1 MKFSEHWLRHYCNP
15 QLTTQ
20 ALADALTFGGIEVE
34 TLEPVAPAFERV
46 IVGEVLSVAK
56 HPNADRLNVCAVNA
70 GDRTLDIVCGAP
82 NVSPGM
88 KAPLALVGAQ
98 LPGGLA
104 IKAAKVRGVESH
116 GMLCS
121 ARELGLSADASGLL
135 VLEADAQPGEDIRRV
150 LDLDDVV
157 FTTKPTPNRGDCLSL
172 LGMAREVSALTGAA
186 IEPPVRDP
194 VAASTTDALTV
205 TLEAEAA
212 CPRYCGRLVRGVKAG
227 GVAPAWMVQ
236 RLERS
241 GVRSVSPIVDITNYV
256 MLELGQP
263 LHAFDAGKLKAH
275 IVVRYA
281 REGESIDLLNGQTLA
296 LTPGLLVI
304 ADSSKPVALA
314 GIMGGAATAVD
325 ESTQDIFLES
335 AYFQPDV
342 IAGKS
347 RVLGFGSDSSY
358 RYERGVDFGA
368 TRAALERATRLVL
381 DICGGAAGPITEVAA
396 TLPARAP
403 VRLRLARV
411 ERLLGIRLDEAE
423 ATAILRRLGFT
434 FEAGADQWLV
444 TPPSYR
450 FDITIEEDL
459 IEELARVHGYEN
471 IPAAALR
478 TSAAM
483 LPAREE
489 ARTASDLRHY
499 MAARD
504 YHEVVTYSF
513 VDARWESDFCDNTA
527 PIALANPIA
536 SQMSVMRSSLFG
548 GLVDCVAFNARH
560 KQTRVRIF
568 EIGRCFLLASADGSA
583 QPWRLGG
590 AAYGTAVDEQWASAA
605 RRVDFYDVKGDVCAL
620 FAPRTVR
627 FEPAAHPALHPGKS
641 ARIVADGL
649 QAGWIGELHPRW
661 QQKYDLP
668 LAPVLFELDLAVLA
682 PRVLPVYN
690 EISKFPPVRRDL
702 AAVFDET
709 IPYQPI
715 IDALRAQKPD
725 IVAAIGLFDVY
736 RGADLGKGKKSLA
749 FRVLLQDTRK
759 TLTDAEVESAVVQLR
774 EILQRQ
780 FNAKLR

>member
-1 MKFSEHWLRHYCNP
+1 MKFSEHWLRRYCNP

-34 TLEPVAPAFERV
+34 TLEPVAPAFEHV

-56 HPNADRLNVCAVNA
+56 HPNADRLKVCTVNA

-82 NVSPGM
+82 NVSVGM
-88 KAPLALVGAQ
+88 KAPLALVGAR

-104 IKAAKVRGVESH
+104 IEAAKVRGIESH

-121 ARELGLSADASGLL
+121 AQELGLSTDASGLL
-135 VLEADAQPGEDIRRV
+135 TLEADAQPGEDIRRV

-186 IEPPVRDP
+186 IDPPARDP
-194 VAASTTDALTV
+194 VAAGMTDVLTV
-205 TLEAEAA
+205 TLDAAAA
-212 CPRYCGRLVRGVKAG
+212 CPRYCGRLVRGVSARG
-227 GVAPAWMVQ
+227 ITPAWMVQ

-241 GVRSVSPIVDITNYV
+241 GLRSINPIVDITNYV

-263 LHAFDAGKLKAH
+263 LHAFDAGKLEGQ
-275 IVVRYA
+275 IIVRYA
-281 REGESIDLLNGQTLA
+281 REGESIGLLNGQTIA
-296 LTPGLLVI
+296 LTPELLVI
-304 ADSSKPVALA
+304 ADSTRPVALA
-314 GIMGGAATAVD
+314 GIMGGAATAV
-325 ESTQDIFLES
+325 EEGTQDIFLES
-335 AYFQPDV
+335 AFFQPNV

-358 RYERGVDFGA
+358 RFERGVDFGA
-368 TRAALERATRLVL
+368 TRAALERATQLVL
-381 DICGGAAGPITEVAA
+381 EICGGAAGPITEASAA
-396 TLPARAP
+396 LPARVP
-403 VRLRLARV
+403 VRLRLPRV
-411 ERLLGIRLDEAE
+411 ERLLGIQLNETEAAE
-423 ATAILRRLGFT
+423 ILRRLGFT
-434 FEAGADQWLV
+434 FEAGVQQWLV
-444 TPPSYR
+444 TSPSYR
-450 FDITIEEDL
+450 FDIAIEEDL

-471 IPAAALR
+471 IPAATPR
-478 TSAAM
+478 TPAAM

-489 ARTASDLRHY
+489 TRATSDLRRC
-499 MAARD
+499 MADRD

-513 VDARWESDFCDNTA
+513 VDARWEADFCGNAT

-548 GLVDCVAFNARH
+548 GLIDCVAFNARH
-560 KQTRVRIF
+560 KQTRVRVF
-568 EIGRCFLLASADGSA
+568 EIGRCFLSSVDGSG
-583 QPWRLGG
+583 QPWRLAG
-590 AAYGTAVDEQWASAA
+590 AAYGAAVDEQWASAA
-605 RRVDFYDVKGDVCAL
+605 RRVDFYDVKGDVSSL
-620 FAPRTVR
+620 FAPRAVV
-627 FEPAAHPALHPGKS
+627 FEPALHPALHPGKS
-641 ARIVADGL
+641 ARIVVDGL

-661 QQKYDLP
+661 QQTYDLP

-682 PRVLPVYN
+682 QRVLPVYN
-690 EISKFPPVRRDL
+690 EISKFLPVRRDL
-702 AAVFDET
+702 AAIFDET
-709 IPYQPI
+709 IPYQPV

-725 IVAAIGLFDVY
+725 VVAAIELFDVY

-749 FRVLLQDTRK
+749 FRILLQDTRK